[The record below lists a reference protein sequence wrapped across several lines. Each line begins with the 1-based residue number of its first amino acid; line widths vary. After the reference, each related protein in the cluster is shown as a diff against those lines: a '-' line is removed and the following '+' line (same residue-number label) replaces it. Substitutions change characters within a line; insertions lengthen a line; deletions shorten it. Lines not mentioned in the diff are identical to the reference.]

1 MIASRLRGF
10 GQSIFT
16 EITQLA
22 NEHGAINLGQ
32 GFPDEDGPKSMLDM
46 ACHEIRTGNNQYA
59 PAKGYPELREAVAEN
74 RSSRGHKIAPHDVL
88 ITVGATE
95 AISSSLLG
103 LIEPDSEVIVLE
115 PYYDAYAAA
124 IALAGAR
131 RVPVPLICTKSGWQP
146 DASLIEKAI
155 TPRTRMIIINSPHN
169 PTGSVFSIESLESIA
184 RLAIANNLV
193 VLSDEVYEQLVFPP
207 AAHIPI
213 ATLPGMTERTIT
225 VSSAAKTLNATGWKT
240 GWAIAVP
247 ELIDAISTAKQFL
260 TYVGAS
266 PFQPAVAYALNQEHE
281 WITQL
286 RTTLQGKRDFLAKA
300 LTECGFTV

>member
-88 ITVGATE
+88 ITVGGTE

-103 LIEPDSEVIVLE
+103 LIEPDSEVN
-115 PYYDAYAAA
+115 
-124 IALAGAR
+124 
-131 RVPVPLICTKSGWQP
+131 C
-146 DASLIEKAI
+146 
-155 TPRTRMIIINSPHN
+155 PRTLLRRLRCCYRSCRRS
-169 PTGSVFSIESLESIA
+169 TCSGSFDLHQE
-184 RLAIANNLV
+184 RLATRCFTDREGDH
-193 VLSDEVYEQLVFPP
+193 SEDEDD
-207 AAHIPI
+207 H
-213 ATLPGMTERTIT
+213 
-225 VSSAAKTLNATGWKT
+225 
-240 GWAIAVP
+240 
-247 ELIDAISTAKQFL
+247 
-260 TYVGAS
+260 
-266 PFQPAVAYALNQEHE
+266 H
-281 WITQL
+281 
-286 RTTLQGKRDFLAKA
+286 
-300 LTECGFTV
+300 